1 MEAGDLQLQRIT
13 ILVLTLQIPFQLD
26 GPYTV
31 PWDKTSQV
39 KISPKITLDFLLM
52 MLKITM
58 EQALDLTLISSLL
71 LFTSGPE
78 LYQAS
83 TDIKQEQECSE
94 LPRQSSTLGLN
105 HLFQV
110 RLTFLASELDI
121 SLQQ

>member
-1 MEAGDLQLQRIT
+1 
-13 ILVLTLQIPFQLD
+13 
-26 GPYTV
+26 
-31 PWDKTSQV
+31 
-39 KISPKITLDFLLM
+39 M

-78 LYQAS
+78 MPEPS
-83 TDIKQEQECSE
+83 TDIKQEQESSA

>member
-1 MEAGDLQLQRIT
+1 
-13 ILVLTLQIPFQLD
+13 
-26 GPYTV
+26 
-31 PWDKTSQV
+31 
-39 KISPKITLDFLLM
+39 M
-52 MLKITM
+52 MLKKTM
-58 EQALDLTLISSLL
+58 EKALDLTLISSLL

-78 LYQAS
+78 LEKAS
-83 TDIKQEQECSE
+83 TDIKREQESSE